1 MYKCR
6 LLFCLMLCLALMLS
20 LSACA
25 EGLSIVCT
33 NFPCYDFARA
43 VNGSDA
49 NIRMLIKP
57 GAEVHSFEPA
67 PSDILAIAE
76 CDLFIYIG
84 GESDAWVVDILESFD
99 GEGPAVLRL
108 FDCVEALELIHEDNH
123 HHEGEYDE
131 HIWTSPVNASR
142 MVGEIAACMSDL
154 DGSNAERYAANAGA
168 YIGMIDQIDASMRA
182 MVENAARTELVFADR
197 FPFLYLAR
205 EYGLDYVSAFP
216 SCVAK
221 SEPSAK
227 TMAMLIEKVALD
239 EIPVIYTI
247 ELSNGKTAQ
256 TIAEETGAEI
266 CTLHSVQTLSDADF
280 AAGESYVSLMTQNL
294 TALGKGLN

>member
-168 YIGMIDQIDASMRA
+168 YIDAA
-182 MVENAARTELVFADR
+182 FAAGANS
-197 FPFLYLAR
+197 
-205 EYGLDYVSAFP
+205 LDYVDF
-216 SCVAK
+216 
-221 SEPSAK
+221 SAK
-227 TMAMLIEKVALD
+227 DTQEAANQALALAVESARERAKVL
-239 EIPVIYTI
+239 
-247 ELSNGKTAQ
+247 
-256 TIAEETGAEI
+256 AE
-266 CTLHSVQTLSDADF
+266 
-280 AAGESYVSLMTQNL
+280 AAGLDLGGILEIRDGSDSGYDYGAAYARNASEEDVGGGTEVLASKQSVSASVIITF
-294 TALGKGLN
+294 ALGE